1 MPFTLGLRPAG
12 LDEAKSSSESSF
24 DVCFAGGGLGGGLTE
39 EDVDCGS
46 SGGFPLFRIAV
57 ICGPGYVCERCIR
70 MDACSF
76 ALLQD
81 SFFGSVSRG
90 VIFPNSSFEI

>member
-1 MPFTLGLRPAG
+1 MPFALVGVLVGLF
-12 LDEAKSSSESSF
+12 ETKSSSESSF

-57 ICGPGYVCERCIR
+57 IGGPGYVCERCIR

>member
-1 MPFTLGLRPAG
+1 MLVGLF
-12 LDEAKSSSESSF
+12 ETKSSSESSF
-24 DVCFAGGGLGGGLTE
+24 DVCFAGGGLCGGLTE
-39 EDVDCGS
+39 EDVDGGS
-46 SGGFPLFRIAV
+46 SGGGFPLFRIAV
-57 ICGPGYVCERCIR
+57 IDAPGYVCERCIR